1 MLKKT
6 IEYEDFNGVKRS
18 EDFYFNF
25 TKAEVMDLQFNT
37 ERKTSLS
44 DLIQEVVDSQDNA
57 RILSIFKEIV
67 LKAYGVKSD
76 DGRRFIKSK
85 EIADEFAQTN
95 AFDVLYWEL
104 ATDAD
109 TAAAFVNAVIPDVAL
124 PQDHKSPEK
133 QAV

>member
-109 TAAAFVNAVIPDVAL
+109 AAAAFVNAVIPDVVL